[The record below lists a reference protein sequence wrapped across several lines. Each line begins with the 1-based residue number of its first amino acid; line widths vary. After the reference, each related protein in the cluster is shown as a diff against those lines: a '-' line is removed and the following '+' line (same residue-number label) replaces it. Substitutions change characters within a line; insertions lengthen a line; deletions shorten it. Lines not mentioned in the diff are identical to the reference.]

1 MKLSFSWLFLHF
13 ICFFFSIKENHHIWL
28 PITLVHWKEK
38 PSTLRWNDKQ
48 QRRTSYLNEWS
59 NLSIF
64 FFFLVSRQKSGISET
79 SLDSEFETCYI
90 KMTACACVITYGW
103 WCHNYSRIDIT
114 RSGSRLIS
122 RFRPHTTDQYHCWA
136 RPDKSNLSLPDI
148 DISFKNKVVL
158 FLELI
163 NIKDRNTCLSLLNW
177 TIMQYK

>member
-1 MKLSFSWLFLHF
+1 MLFLHF
-13 ICFFFSIKENHHIWL
+13 IWGFFQWKNITIYDL

-64 FFFLVSRQKSGISET
+64 FLFYFFLVSRQKSGISET
-79 SLDSEFETCYI
+79 SLDLEFETCYNI

-136 RPDKSNLSLPDI
+136 RPDKSNLSLTDI
-148 DISFKNKVVL
+148 DIL
-158 FLELI
+158 F
-163 NIKDRNTCLSLLNW
+163 
-177 TIMQYK
+177 

>member
-1 MKLSFSWLFLHF
+1 MEKKNRQPYDETINNRDVRHTWINDL
-13 ICFFFSIKENHHIWL
+13 ICLFFFL
-28 PITLVHWKEK
+28 
-38 PSTLRWNDKQ
+38 
-48 QRRTSYLNEWS
+48 
-59 NLSIF
+59 
-64 FFFLVSRQKSGISET
+64 FFLVSRQKSGISET

-90 KMTACACVITYGW
+90 KMTACACVITYDLW
-103 WCHNYSRIDIT
+103 RHNYSRIDIT